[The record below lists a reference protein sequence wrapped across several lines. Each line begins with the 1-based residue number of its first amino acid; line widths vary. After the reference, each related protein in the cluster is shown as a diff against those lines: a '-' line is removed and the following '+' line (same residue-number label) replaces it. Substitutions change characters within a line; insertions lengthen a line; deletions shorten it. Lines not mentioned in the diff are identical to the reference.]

1 MTPDPPNRG
10 GPQPST
16 VATRLAA
23 VRRRIADAARSVDRD
38 ASDVRLVAVS
48 KLHPLESVLAAHAAG
63 QQEFG
68 ESRAQELDAKLA
80 DARSAPLRWHFVGQL
95 QRNKVPLVVGRVELI
110 HSVDRAR
117 LVTAIGRH
125 LSTAGGRQGVLLQ
138 VNVTGEA
145 RKGGCDPAALPSLAE
160 AVARTTGVTAVGLM
174 AIPPLDG
181 DPAMV
186 FDRLRELRAR
196 VAETH
201 PEIVELSM
209 GMSGD
214 LEIAVAHGAT
224 IVRVGTDVFG
234 ARPSNQ

>member
-1 MTPDPPNRG
+1 MTADPPDRG
-10 GPQPST
+10 GPALST

-23 VRRRIADAARSVDRD
+23 VRGRIAAAARSVGRD

-48 KLHPLESVLAAHAAG
+48 KLHALERVLEANAAG
-63 QQEFG
+63 QDEFG

-80 DARSAPLRWHFVGQL
+80 DVRSAPLRWHFVGQL

-110 HSVDRAR
+110 HSVDRER
-117 LVTAIGRH
+117 LVRAIGDH
-125 LSTAGGRQGVLLQ
+125 LRTTGGQQDVLLQ
-138 VNVTGEA
+138 VNVTGEQ
-145 RKGGCDPAALPSLAE
+145 RKGGCAPEALPSLAE
-160 AVARTTGVTAVGLM
+160 AVAETVGVTAVGLM
-174 AIPPLDG
+174 AIPPLDV

-186 FDRLRELRAR
+186 FDRLRELRAGI
-196 VAETH
+196 AEAH
-201 PEIVELSM
+201 PKVVELSM

-234 ARPSNQ
+234 ARPSNK